1 MSHAGISI
9 SGGGGAYGR
18 QQSSQQQYTDDDDG
32 GMQPNVSSPFYRCMY
47 DIERIER
54 AHQLPDIGQRTGRKR
69 QEDAAARRNQKGF
82 LALACR

>member
-9 SGGGGAYGR
+9 AGGGAYGR
-18 QQSSQQQYTDDDDG
+18 QQSQQYADDDDG

-54 AHQLPDIGQRTGRKR
+54 AHQLPDIGQTRLPSTGGCCSTSKSK
-69 QEDAAARRNQKGF
+69 AF
-82 LALACR
+82 SL

>member
-1 MSHAGISI
+1 
-9 SGGGGAYGR
+9 
-18 QQSSQQQYTDDDDG
+18 
-32 GMQPNVSSPFYRCMY
+32 MQPNVSSPFYRCMY